1 MLEKLFESLDE
12 KVFTPEV
19 KEQIKDVFNEAVE
32 IKALEIADEKI
43 TEKLDELNEKQK
55 EFEEKVAKKYEQ
67 ELQEKYQSLV
77 EKLDD
82 YLELVIEKFVNENK
96 EKLNALVKNKKV
108 NAVLEA
114 FDSMLVTT
122 GVEVSRIVEEVKETS
137 PVNIVKSLKEKN
149 NELVEELIKTRKEN
163 EKLLRLGIIN
173 EMCEGLSLVEAE
185 RFKKLANLVEFSY
198 DDSYV
203 KKLEMI
209 KENVKAGS
217 SKVNESQTLNESGK
231 KDSGNK
237 PSWYHL
243 I

>member
-32 IKALEIADEKI
+32 VKALEIADEKI

-55 EFEEKVAKKYEQ
+55 EFEERLVKEYEQ
-67 ELQEKYQSLV
+67 KLQEKYQGLV

-82 YLELVIEKFVNENK
+82 YLELIVEKFINENK
-96 EKLNALVKNKKV
+96 EKLNALVKNKK
-108 NAVLEA
+108 ADTVLEA

-122 GVEVSRIVEEVKETS
+122 GVEVSRIVEAAEEASDKTVVKT
-137 PVNIVKSLKEKN
+137 LKEKN

-173 EMCEGLSLVEAE
+173 EMCEGLSLVEAD
-185 RFKKLANLVEFSY
+185 RFKKLANLVEFTR
-198 DDSYV
+198 DESYV

-217 SKVNESQTLNESGK
+217 SKVTESQDLNESVK

>member
-55 EFEEKVAKKYEQ
+55 EFEEKVAKEYEQ
-67 ELQEKYQSLV
+67 KLQEKYQSLV

-96 EKLNALVKNKKV
+96 EKLNTLVKDKKV

-137 PVNIVKSLKEKN
+137 PDNIVKSLKEKN

-231 KDSGNK
+231 KGSESK